1 LYVYRDHR
9 HSKSNKSQW
18 RADGNFL
25 ENKVGV
31 SLKDVTHM
39 DWGEKMAIHDWRAFT
54 TPIDEHR

>member
-54 TPIDEHR
+54 TSH